1 MGHKSSNYQ
10 TIKTNNKHSKMR
22 FIIAVIAVVV
32 AMAHVDAQDQASGPQ
47 ADAEATN
54 TKHFF
59 GYGYGGYPLLGAGYH
74 YPSYV
79 YNGYRPTHYP
89 SYGYGSAY
97 YGYGGYRPCHGY
109 GCILRNKKN

>member
-1 MGHKSSNYQ
+1 MGGTSLPFTRQPKQ
-10 TIKTNNKHSKMR
+10 PTKTTMK
-22 FIIAVIAVVV
+22 FIIAIIAAVV
-32 AMAHVDAQDQASGPQ
+32 AMAMAQDQASGPQ
-47 ADAEATN
+47 ADADATN
-54 TKHFF
+54 NKHFF